1 MEAVVSR
8 EHGVQFTGF
17 RFAGHRLGPEAAVE
31 RGFVRRRR
39 WQHWTSLAAGFP
51 VALAAIARFR
61 PHVVMSKGSQVS
73 IPVVLAA
80 RAQRVPVV
88 IHESDAVVGWE
99 NQRLAPLATT
109 FCAGEPELA
118 ATLDRP
124 VTVTGN
130 LTRPGLAGGSATRGR
145 ERFGVPPDR
154 PLVYVTG
161 GSQGA
166 TSLNALLTPILSQL
180 TRRYFVVHQCGPGKL
195 VRRFLPGYVPVEFV
209 GEELRDIYAAST
221 LVVAR
226 AGAAT
231 IAELTHY
238 RVPAVLVPSPWAADD
253 HQLQNA
259 RLFARYGVC
268 SVLRQQDL
276 TPDRLLK
283 AIDDGVATA
292 DDRRVNYTRVPRIDA
307 VDRIIEELLAAAN
320 VSEGADRRS

>member
-1 MEAVVSR
+1 
-8 EHGVQFTGF
+8 
-17 RFAGHRLGPEAAVE
+17 
-31 RGFVRRRR
+31 
-39 WQHWTSLAAGFP
+39 
-51 VALAAIARFR
+51 
-61 PHVVMSKGSQVS
+61 MSKGSQVS

-130 LTRPGLAGGSATRGR
+130 LTLARPRRWVGDTRSRAFWRAARSSPGIR
-145 ERFGVPPDR
+145 HW
-154 PLVYVTG
+154 

-195 VRRFLPGYVPVEFV
+195 VRRFLPGYVPVELV

-226 AGAAT
+226 AGAGT

-276 TPDRLLK
+276 TPGRLLK